1 MHGRDRWLSGIA
13 LQVIALVTACG
24 AAQAQT
30 AASGLAAAGTG
41 TRIDPYAFGAA
52 PAAPGAYGAAM
63 AAQAATAAQAS
74 AAAQAAA
81 ANQSIVTPNPA
92 LDPLGLNYVYGPAY
106 GGTAVPMTGT
116 QAGLSM
122 LMMQQRMLGIGNGQL
137 SGVRGGAVSGAGAR
151 AAGLA
156 PRDGGAATSRAIA
169 AHTRNMNIPGGQAA
183 RYFNRAGAPAVRNQP
198 SFQRTT
204 RFFPQTGQ

>member
-1 MHGRDRWLSGIA
+1 MNGRDRWLSSIA
-13 LQVIALVTACG
+13 FQVITALAACG
-24 AAQAQT
+24 AAEAQT
-30 AASGLAAAGTG
+30 AATGPAAGGAG

-63 AAQAATAAQAS
+63 AAQAAQAAQA
-74 AAAQAAA
+74 ATAAA
-81 ANQSIVTPNPA
+81 ANQSLVTPNPA

-106 GGTAVPMTGT
+106 GSAVPMTGT

-137 SGVRGGAVSGAGAR
+137 SGVRGGTASGTKAR
-151 AAGLA
+151 TDGLA
-156 PRDGGAATSRAIA
+156 PRGGGAATSRAIA
-169 AHTRNMNIPGGQAA
+169 AHTRDMNIPGGQAA
-183 RYFNRAGAPAVRNQP
+183 RYFNRGGAPAVRNQP

-204 RFFPQTGQ
+204 RYFPQTGQ